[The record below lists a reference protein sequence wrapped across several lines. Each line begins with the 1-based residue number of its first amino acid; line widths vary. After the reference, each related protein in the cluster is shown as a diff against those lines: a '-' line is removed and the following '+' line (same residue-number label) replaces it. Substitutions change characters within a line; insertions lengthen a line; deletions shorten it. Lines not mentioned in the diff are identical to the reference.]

1 MEWFDTLGGWDQGRF
16 VYLLALLLVIA
27 TFSLPLRRI
36 GIGRLLGYAAAWA
49 AIIGVGWVALDRS
62 PAAQAYIEQMN
73 APVDQGK
80 VPPQQGGEV
89 RVRAALD
96 GHFWV
101 RGEVNGHPVRFL
113 VDTGASDV
121 VLSEATA
128 KRVGID
134 VGALVFDRPGVS
146 ASGHVEAAGA
156 RVDRLSVGPI
166 ERTDMPVSII
176 PGADIDLLGMRF
188 LRTLDGWRVEKGE
201 LLLKS

>member
-1 MEWFDTLGGWDQGRF
+1 MEWFDTLGGWEQGRF
-16 VYLLALLLVIA
+16 LYLLVLLLIIA
-27 TFSLPLRRI
+27 MFSLPLRRI
-36 GIGRLLGYAAAWA
+36 GVGRLLGYALVWA
-49 AIIGVGWVALDRS
+49 AIIGVGWIALDGS
-62 PAAQAYIEQMN
+62 PVAQRYIARLNTPEDEGV
-73 APVDQGK
+73 A
-80 VPPQQGGEV
+80 VPSAHGEV

-96 GHFWV
+96 GHYWV
-101 RGEVNGHPVRFL
+101 KGSVNGHPVRFL

-128 KRVGID
+128 RRVGID
-134 VGALVFDRPGVS
+134 VGALVYDRPGVS
-146 ASGHVEAAGA
+146 ASGRVDAASA
-156 RVDRLSVGPI
+156 RVDRMSVGPI

>member
-1 MEWFDTLGGWDQGRF
+1 MEWFDTLGGWEQGRF
-16 VYLLALLLVIA
+16 VYLLALLLMIA

-36 GIGRLLGYAAAWA
+36 GIGRLLGYAAAWT
-49 AIIGVGWVALDRS
+49 AIIGVGWFALDRS
-62 PAAQAYIEQMN
+62 PAAQAYIERLN
-73 APVDQGK
+73 TPEDTGR

-101 RGEVNGHPVRFL
+101 RGEVNGHAVRFL

-146 ASGHVEAAGA
+146 ASGRVEAAGA

-176 PGADIDLLGMRF
+176 PGANIDLLGMRF